1 MYNMDGSTPSGFTN
15 STFCGMNCTINS
27 TTPNP
32 SPSPNPG
39 PSPSPTPGPQ
49 PTPPNTIVDYSTVKV
64 TSLKDLFAKA
74 TDMFSFFSLI
84 WYNMWVLFVWF

>member
-1 MYNMDGSTPSGFTN
+1 MYNMDGSSPSGFTN
-15 STFCGMNCTINS
+15 STFTGMNYTSNG
-27 TTPNP
+27 TTPTP
-32 SPSPNPG
+32 TPDPNN

-49 PTPPNTIVDYSTVKV
+49 PTPPNTITDYSTVKI

-74 TDMFSFFSLI
+74 TDMYSFFALI